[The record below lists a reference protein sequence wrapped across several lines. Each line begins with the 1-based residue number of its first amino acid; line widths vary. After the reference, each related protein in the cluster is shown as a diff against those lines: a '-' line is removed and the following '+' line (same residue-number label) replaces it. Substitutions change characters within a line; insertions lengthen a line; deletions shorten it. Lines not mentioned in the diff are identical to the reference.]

1 MVFLFISKVYIA
13 QNLYLQ
19 IHLAIVFDAKTVV
32 GALANQPKY
41 TVVGIGKHQLML
53 LIEERT
59 FTVGEVI
66 AD

>member
-41 TVVGIGKHQLML
+41 AVVGISKHQLML